1 MNGDGHRDPS
11 SRPKRDD
18 KIKKREREDRYGGR
32 DRREDR
38 GGWADRPPREDR
50 RRSRSPRGGRRDRD
64 GGDDRR
70 RDRGD
75 VFGDRRGG
83 GGGGGGGGGRDRND
97 RGGGDNRKKSASPPP
112 KKREPTPDLTNVVSV
127 LDRVR
132 SLTQWDIK
140 PPGYENV
147 TSEQAKMSGMFPLP
161 GAPRQQ
167 QMDPQRLQAF
177 INQPGNQAAAS
188 ALKPS
193 QARQSKRLFV
203 YNVPAA
209 ATNDSLVEF
218 FNLQLNGLNV
228 IAGNDPCLSA
238 AISTD
243 RSYAL
248 LEFKNPNDAT
258 VALALNG
265 ITMEATDG
273 GADTDMADASGLSIR
288 RPKDYISPTS
298 VVDPDAMEGVISP
311 IVKDSPNK
319 LCISHIPI
327 HMTEEQIKEIL
338 EAMGPLS
345 ALVLVTDVGS
355 EQSRGF
361 AFCEYSD
368 PSKTEIALEGLNGL
382 ELGDDHLKVERASV
396 GHQQAQD
403 LQMNVGAMSILAG
416 QNTGDLEK
424 GRVLELMNMVTIEE
438 LMDGEEYDD
447 IKLEVQDECDK
458 YGKVIEIKIPRPA
471 GARSSPGVGKIYV
484 KFEQPESAAKALA
497 AMSGRKF
504 SDRTVVVTYFGEE
517 YFDTNAW

>member
-1 MNGDGHRDPS
+1 MLSIIHLDS
-11 SRPKRDD
+11 ASRPKRED
-18 KIKKREREDRYGGR
+18 KIKSESVNPASQAGSRGDRDRERGDDRRRDDRRREDRRGDDRGSRRHEDDTYSSSRNHREREREDRYGGR
-32 DRREDR
+32 DSRREDR
-38 GGWADRPPREDR
+38 GGWADRGPPREDR

-75 VFGDRRGG
+75 VFDGRR
-83 GGGGGGGGGRDRND
+83 GGRDRDD
-97 RGGGDNRKKSASPPP
+97 RGGGANQNRKKSASPPP

-203 YNVPAA
+203 YNVPSA

-228 IAGNDPCLSA
+228 ITGSDPCLSA

-265 ITMEATDG
+265 ITMEAADN

-288 RPKDYISPTS
+288 RPKDYISPAT
-298 VVDPDAMEGVISP
+298 VVDPEEMEGVISP

-319 LCISHIPI
+319 LCISHIPF
-327 HMTEEQIKEIL
+327 HMSEEQIKEIL
-338 EAMGPLS
+338 EAMGPLR

-355 EQSRGF
+355 EQSR
-361 AFCEYSD
+361 
-368 PSKTEIALEGLNGL
+368 
-382 ELGDDHLKVERASV
+382 V
-396 GHQQAQD
+396 G
-403 LQMNVGAMSILAG
+403 
-416 QNTGDLEK
+416 
-424 GRVLELMNMVTIEE
+424 
-438 LMDGEEYDD
+438 
-447 IKLEVQDECDK
+447 
-458 YGKVIEIKIPRPA
+458 
-471 GARSSPGVGKIYV
+471 
-484 KFEQPESAAKALA
+484 
-497 AMSGRKF
+497 
-504 SDRTVVVTYFGEE
+504 
-517 YFDTNAW
+517 